1 MGNLAGGGVAG
12 GRMLEDG
19 RVDES
24 DKKKDDVE
32 ELQRDRR
39 RQMTN
44 RGEEHQ
50 PRFFK
55 SVPLRIGIRMLQ
67 YPCYATRWRRD

>member
-1 MGNLAGGGVAG
+1 
-12 GRMLEDG
+12 MLEDG

-24 DKKKDDVE
+24 DRKKDEVE
-32 ELQRDRR
+32 ELQREHRR
-39 RQMTN
+39 HMTK

-55 SVPLRIGIRMLQ
+55 SVPASR
-67 YPCYATRWRRD
+67 